1 MQLFVTNE
9 SKTDIFKEQ
18 KLGQCH
24 KTNLG
29 AQKENQ
35 SMTSQLIIIKSPVKQ
50 KKVQPSIMRN
60 FTTSD
65 SSNFHVMVRQQ
76 KKNDFFSVAFPCT
89 CMSI

>member
-50 KKVQPSIMRN
+50 KI
-60 FTTSD
+60 
-65 SSNFHVMVRQQ
+65 
-76 KKNDFFSVAFPCT
+76 KK
-89 CMSI
+89 

>member
-9 SKTDIFKEQ
+9 SKIQIFKEQ

-24 KTNLG
+24 KTNIG

-50 KKVQPSIMRN
+50 KKKKKHSQVQPSIMGN
-60 FTTSD
+60 FTTT
-65 SSNFHVMVRQQ
+65 
-76 KKNDFFSVAFPCT
+76 KKNVFFSVVFPST

>member
-29 AQKENQ
+29 AQKKNQ

-50 KKVQPSIMRN
+50 KKKKKTQPSPAKHYGK
-60 FTTSD
+60 FY
-65 SSNFHVMVRQQ
+65 H
-76 KKNDFFSVAFPCT
+76 
-89 CMSI
+89 

>member
-50 KKVQPSIMRN
+50 KIKEKKAQPSPAKHYGKL
-60 FTTSD
+60 
-65 SSNFHVMVRQQ
+65 FH
-76 KKNDFFSVAFPCT
+76 
-89 CMSI
+89 